1 MREKEIKRRYV
12 GRVEVKAAR
21 AEIEAM
27 LAAGQPYVWI
37 YDKLA
42 DEGRMTVSY
51 RQFCQCLVQYC
62 GVKVRPKRKKSIGE
76 AAGTASSEIAGNAK
90 KRAIRFRRPQPPY
103 LHSQPRRGNI
113 VSLKNRVKSAIFQRE
128 RTLALTPG
136 N

>member
-12 GRVEVKAAR
+12 GRVEVKAAQ

-62 GVKVRPKRKKSIGE
+62 GVKVRPKRKK
-76 AAGTASSEIAGNAK
+76 ASEKPPALPAQKSQETPRKGPYDSGDHNLPTFTRNLDEEIS
-90 KRAIRFRRPQPPY
+90 F
-103 LHSQPRRGNI
+103 L
-113 VSLKNRVKSAIFQRE
+113 
-128 RTLALTPG
+128 
-136 N
+136 

>member
-12 GRVEVKAAR
+12 GRVEVKAAQ

-51 RQFCQCLVQYC
+51 RHVCQCLVQYC
-62 GVKVRPKRKKSIGE
+62 GVKVRPKRKKALEKPPALPAQKSQETPRKGPYDSGDHNLPTFTRNLDE
-76 AAGTASSEIAGNAK
+76 EIS
-90 KRAIRFRRPQPPY
+90 F
-103 LHSQPRRGNI
+103 L
-113 VSLKNRVKSAIFQRE
+113 
-128 RTLALTPG
+128 
-136 N
+136 

>member
-12 GRVEVKAAR
+12 GRVEVKAAQ

-42 DEGRMTVSY
+42 DEGRITSSY

-62 GVKVRPKRKKSIGE
+62 GVKVRPKRKK
-76 AAGTASSEIAGNAK
+76 ASERPPAQPAQKPQETPRKGPYDSGDHNLPTFTRNLDEEIS
-90 KRAIRFRRPQPPY
+90 F
-103 LHSQPRRGNI
+103 L
-113 VSLKNRVKSAIFQRE
+113 
-128 RTLALTPG
+128 
-136 N
+136 